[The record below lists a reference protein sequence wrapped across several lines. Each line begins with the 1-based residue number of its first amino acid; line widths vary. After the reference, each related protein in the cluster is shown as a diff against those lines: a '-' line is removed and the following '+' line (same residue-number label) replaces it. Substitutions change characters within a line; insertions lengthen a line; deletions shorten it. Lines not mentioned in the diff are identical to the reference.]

1 MYISDSY
8 LEQLI
13 REDVPDIDLTTHLLG
28 IGTKSGRIE
37 YFTRS
42 EAVVCGTEEAARIYG
57 MLGDV
62 RCEFEP
68 SGTRLAPGDVFMRVW
83 GEAATL
89 HMGWKCCLNI
99 FEYYSALATKTR
111 TMVDRVHE
119 AKALLVGG
127 SFPHRL
133 GLSETILIFA
143 QHIAFYEGG
152 IEALIADI
160 PEIKARCCEKKL
172 FVEADAADARRFAE
186 AGVDGIQLD
195 KVPVSELV
203 TLVSEIRDIDPHVTI
218 IAAGG
223 VNLDNA
229 REYAATGV
237 DGLAT
242 TCLHFAKPLDMSAR
256 MFAGE

>member
-28 IGTKSGRIE
+28 IGTKPGRIE

-111 TMVDRVHE
+111 TMVDQIGR
-119 AKALLVGG
+119 A
-127 SFPHRL
+127 
-133 GLSETILIFA
+133 
-143 QHIAFYEGG
+143 
-152 IEALIADI
+152 
-160 PEIKARCCEKKL
+160 
-172 FVEADAADARRFAE
+172 
-186 AGVDGIQLD
+186 
-195 KVPVSELV
+195 
-203 TLVSEIRDIDPHVTI
+203 HV
-218 IAAGG
+218 
-223 VNLDNA
+223 
-229 REYAATGV
+229 
-237 DGLAT
+237 
-242 TCLHFAKPLDMSAR
+242 
-256 MFAGE
+256 